1 MEVSRDLLQPLSEG
15 HPKPPSQNHDQE
27 SWNFPEL
34 QPVPFFFFFHFP
46 SGCGLMS
53 SVSIALRFH
62 HSSNGHYCQV
72 PACSHQKYPGEQVR
86 RGPAPLEF
94 TGLPW
99 LPQQQ
104 QGEVES
110 RGLFC
115 QVWGIWGLR
124 DNSMLSDIKGGKLG
138 LTRTNK

>member
-1 MEVSRDLLQPLSEG
+1 
-15 HPKPPSQNHDQE
+15 
-27 SWNFPEL
+27 
-34 QPVPFFFFFHFP
+34 
-46 SGCGLMS
+46 MS

-62 HSSNGHYCQV
+62 HSSNSHYCQV
-72 PACSHQKYPGEQVR
+72 PARYRKYPGEQVR
-86 RGPAPLEF
+86 RGPALPEF
-94 TGLPW
+94 TGQPW

-115 QVWGIWGLR
+115 QVWGIWGLPH
-124 DNSMLSDIKGGKLG
+124 NSMLRDIKGGKLG